1 MAGRLIIVHPMDPRG
16 VKVGGIETHVR
27 QILRHAPADMQTLLI
42 GVDDKGDLPL
52 GEVSEVEF
60 SGRKLSF
67 LPVAFVPAEEQKETA
82 RSILKSNTVRFILG
96 VLRYLPRLR
105 RIARQG
111 NASIEVERYEIAWLA
126 KMLGRPMVLVIHND
140 VGDATKQDSLTKYIW
155 RLTKATEWL
164 AYRLAAH
171 VFTVTQRLRDRVEA
185 MAPAVAPRTEV
196 LTVSIDTAMFR
207 PSLFDLSD
215 EVLRIAYAGRLEL
228 VKDPALMFS
237 VAAALHRKLG
247 GKFEFHYAGS
257 SDPTRWPEFA
267 AIEQCTV
274 RHGALRTE
282 EMAAMLRR
290 MHVGMLTSHWEGM
303 PCFLLESLSSGRPFA
318 GVHLPQFEKV
328 VRDTLHGRMMERRA
342 SVAESAEAWADEIV
356 ALWRDIRDGRV
367 DPQRL
372 HEAVQPFSVKR
383 QLGRLFEVHAMLAAG
398 RQVSRSATSTAQI
411 AGPEGGV
418 KAAETPA
425 KRNKAA

>member
-1 MAGRLIIVHPMDPRG
+1 MAARLIVVHPMDPRG

-27 QILRHAPADMQTLLI
+27 QILRHAPADTRTLLI
-42 GVDDKGDLPL
+42 GVDDEGDLPL
-52 GEVSEVEF
+52 GQVSEIDF
-60 SGRKLSF
+60 AGRKLSF
-67 LPVAFVPAEEQKETA
+67 LPVAFVPAEEQAETA
-82 RSILKSNTVRFILG
+82 RSILKSNTVRFIAG
-96 VLRYLPRLR
+96 FLRYLPRLR
-105 RIARQG
+105 RIAG
-111 NASIEVERYEIAWLA
+111 EAASSVEVERYEIAWLA

-155 RLTKATEWL
+155 RLTKASEWL

-185 MAPAVAPRTEV
+185 MAPEAARRTEV
-196 LTVSIDTAMFR
+196 LTVSIDTDMFR
-207 PSLFDLSD
+207 PTPFDLSD
-215 EVLRIAYAGRLEL
+215 GVLRIAYAGRLET

-247 GKFEFHYAGS
+247 GRFEFHYAGS
-257 SDPTRWPEFA
+257 SDPTRWPEFS
-267 AIEQCTV
+267 AIERCTV

-290 MHVGMLTSHWEGM
+290 VHVGMLTSHWEGM

-328 VRDTLHGRMMERRA
+328 VRDRWHGRMMERRA
-342 SVAESAEAWADEIV
+342 TVEESAETWADEIV
-356 ALWRDIRDGRV
+356 ALWQDIRDGRI

-383 QLGRLFEVHAMLAAG
+383 QLGRLFQVHSALAAG
-398 RQVSRSATSTAQI
+398 GRGAGESRAAL
-411 AGPEGGV
+411 PLRERHGG
-418 KAAETPA
+418 AD
-425 KRNKAA
+425 R

>member
-1 MAGRLIIVHPMDPRG
+1 MPGRLIIVHPMDPRG

-27 QILRHAPADMQTLLI
+27 QILRHAPPEMETLLI
-42 GVDDKGDLPL
+42 GVDDSGDLPL
-52 GEVSEVEF
+52 GQVSEIEF
-60 SGRKLSF
+60 SGRRLSF
-67 LPVAFVPAEEQKETA
+67 LPVAFVPAEVQAETA
-82 RSILKSNTVRFILG
+82 RSILKSNTVRFIAG
-96 VLRYLPRLR
+96 FLRCLPRLR

-111 NASIEVERYEIAWLA
+111 RASLEVERYEIAWLA
-126 KMLGRPMVLVIHND
+126 WLLGRPMVLVIHND

-171 VFTVTQRLRDRVEA
+171 VFTVTQRLRERVEA
-185 MAPAVAPRTEV
+185 MAPTAAARTEV
-196 LTVSIDTAMFR
+196 LTVSIDTDMFR
-207 PSLFDLSD
+207 PTPFDLSD
-215 EVLRIAYAGRLEL
+215 GVLRVAYAGRLET

-237 VAAALHRKLG
+237 VAAALDRKLG

-257 SDPTRWPEFA
+257 SDPTRWPESA
-267 AIEQCTV
+267 AIEHCSV

-318 GVHLPQFEKV
+318 GVHLPQFDKV
-328 VRDTLHGRMMERRA
+328 VRDPLHGRMMQRRA
-342 SVAESAEAWADEIV
+342 TVAESAEAWADEIV
-356 ALWRDIRDGRV
+356 ALWRDINDGRV
-367 DPQRL
+367 EPGTL

-383 QLGRLFEVHAMLAAG
+383 QLGRLFKVHAQLAADG
-398 RQVSRSATSTAQI
+398 RVT
-411 AGPEGGV
+411 
-418 KAAETPA
+418 AAEGRALPLQEKPGGA
-425 KRNKAA
+425 DGR